1 MAFASANY
9 IAAVLLF
16 ISLRKKLGSIG
27 WKRIAGV
34 FVKALV
40 ASLAMGVF
48 VYAFKQKFIYLTMP
62 FKYFAIYTSASILLG
77 MGIYAGLIYLLKVE
91 EVGLIV
97 KMVREKFGI

>member
-1 MAFASANY
+1 M
-9 IAAVLLF
+9 
-16 ISLRKKLGSIG
+16 
-27 WKRIAGV
+27 

-40 ASLAMGVF
+40 ASLVMGVF